1 MPPKKR
7 KGTAEETPPKQS
19 SKTTSNQQSTKTPRT
34 GKLSSQRARQSS
46 RQTSSSGSSKTSS
59 NPSSS
64 SSSSS
69 LTSSSISSASSPG
82 EDDTFAD
89 ITSENLAEDG
99 ALVDID
105 DALQRERDDMNA
117 IAEGGRGDD
126 DLDSDH
132 IRRIRNKPMSS
143 SNSADMVELV
153 LFLIRRRQGT
163 ISAESF
169 KRWSLASVLPLY

>member
-1 MPPKKR
+1 M
-7 KGTAEETPPKQS
+7 AEKEIILAQEYRLFLIRLPIYMGKMALTQKS
-19 SKTTSNQQSTKTPRT
+19 AILGRFSRSLNLVLQQFDEF
-34 GKLSSQRARQSS
+34 LQH
-46 RQTSSSGSSKTSS
+46 
-59 NPSSS
+59 
-64 SSSSS
+64 
-69 LTSSSISSASSPG
+69 SASSPG

-143 SNSADMVELV
+143 SISADMVELV

-163 ISAESF
+163 ISTESF